1 MACVESEP
9 TGASIYVCACLG
21 SQGTHLGISV
31 GVFASGGSLFIHLYG
46 CGYKSVTP
54 SSCFSP
60 GVSPPQPT
68 CPVLMGTGAHTVT
81 YHPGALGCELREMGI

>member
-31 GVFASGGSLFIHLYG
+31 GVFASGGLCLFI
-46 CGYKSVTP
+46 CMDV
-54 SSCFSP
+54 
-60 GVSPPQPT
+60 
-68 CPVLMGTGAHTVT
+68 
-81 YHPGALGCELREMGI
+81 GINL

>member
-31 GVFASGGSLFIHLYG
+31 GVFASGGLCLFICMDVGINL
-46 CGYKSVTP
+46 
-54 SSCFSP
+54 
-60 GVSPPQPT
+60 SPPQPT